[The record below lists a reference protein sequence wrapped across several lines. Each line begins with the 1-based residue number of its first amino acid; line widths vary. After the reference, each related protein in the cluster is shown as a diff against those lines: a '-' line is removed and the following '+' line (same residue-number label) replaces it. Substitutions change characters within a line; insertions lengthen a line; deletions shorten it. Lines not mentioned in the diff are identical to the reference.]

1 MPPRAKGARLWLRPE
16 RRSASGK
23 FISRAS
29 WLILDAGRHIATG
42 CAAGEI
48 AAAEA
53 RLAEYIASKY
63 RPSRK
68 ERDIEEIK
76 IADVLTIYLE
86 DCGDLQ
92 ARRGKVEERLGRLNE
107 FWGAKTLA
115 EISGET
121 CRAYAAVRG
130 SPGGARRDLEDLRA
144 GHTAPCQG
152 GTSPGHCGDF
162 SAAEGIASRPLA
174 HAE

>member
-1 MPPRAKGARLWLRPE
+1 MVSAEPIRGRGRPPMKQDLNRAGGPKPLR
-16 RRSASGK
+16 RT
-23 FISRAS
+23 
-29 WLILDAGRHIATG
+29 AGRSFSLATKQRRFQEVEG
-42 CAAGEI
+42 RCK
-48 AAAEA
+48 AAAADA

-63 RPSRK
+63 RPRRK

-92 ARRGKVEERLGRLNE
+92 ARRGKLEERLGRLNE

-152 GTSPGHCGDF
+152 GTSPGHCG
-162 SAAEGIASRPLA
+162 
-174 HAE
+174 